1 MKRIS
6 KKLQKRSSLKKI
18 KLKFVGGFDIKEKE
32 LEIEEGKRYSEV
44 LSSLGINP
52 ETVVLIKD
60 NMPIPT
66 DDFVEEGEVVVMRVI
81 SGG

>member
-1 MKRIS
+1 VIRIS
-6 KKLQKRSSLKKI
+6 EKSQKKYSPKRI

-32 LEIEEGKRYSEV
+32 LEVEEGKRYSEV
-44 LSSLGINP
+44 LKELGINP

-60 NMPIPT
+60 NIPIPT
-66 DDFVEEGEVVVMRVI
+66 DDFVEEGEIVVMRVI